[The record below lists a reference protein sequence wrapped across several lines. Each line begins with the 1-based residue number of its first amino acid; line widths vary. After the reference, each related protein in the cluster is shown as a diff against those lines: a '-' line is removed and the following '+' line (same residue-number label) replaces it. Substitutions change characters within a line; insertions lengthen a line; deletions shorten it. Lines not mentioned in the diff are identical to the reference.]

1 MEAVR
6 KNGLNFCTLQSS
18 LYNHKLIVKSC
29 VFLGNHLEAFKH
41 LIKKGAKLCTSNN
54 GHTVLMEAVGK
65 NRPDFVHYL
74 TTGAST
80 LGIDINQ
87 KDKEGNNVL
96 FYTAAGGNL
105 NLLQTLLAAGK
116 SILIYGN

>member
-1 MEAVR
+1 
-6 KNGLNFCTLQSS
+6 
-18 LYNHKLIVKSC
+18 
-29 VFLGNHLEAFKH
+29 
-41 LIKKGAKLCTSNN
+41 
-54 GHTVLMEAVGK
+54 MEAVGK
-65 NRPDFVHYL
+65 NRPDFVLYL

-105 NLLQTLLAAGK
+105 NLLKTLLAAGER
-116 SILIYGN
+116 IPIYGIEAKQKAVNACMFAFRHLSALK